1 MDTFWA
7 EVDPDDGTRFAYEQA
22 GDVPV
27 VGDWNRDGVVTVGVR
42 RGGTLSAASAADL
55 RMLVSTLRRSW
66 STRLRPRFPT
76 LLGGCA
82 VVYAFRLSLNRRGA
96 WSCW

>member
-7 EVDPDDGTRFAYEQA
+7 EVDPSDGKQFTYGRA

-42 RGGTLSAASAADL
+42 RGRTWY
-55 RMLVSTLRRSW
+55 VSNV
-66 STRLRPRFPT
+66 
-76 LLGGCA
+76 LGGA
-82 VVYAFRLSLNRRGA
+82 TSSSFPYGYSTDRPVVWR
-96 WSCW
+96 